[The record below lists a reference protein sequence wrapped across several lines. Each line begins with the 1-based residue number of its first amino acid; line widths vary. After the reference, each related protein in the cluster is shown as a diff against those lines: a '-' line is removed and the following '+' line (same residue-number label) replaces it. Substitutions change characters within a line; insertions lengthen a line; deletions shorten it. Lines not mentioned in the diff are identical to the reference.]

1 MELDDLRR
9 QWQQP
14 EPVSPPAVDAVQLRG
29 MLARVPTNLVAKLRR
44 NTWVETVFTALV
56 GVGALVYLVSGP
68 ELVIFRLYGVV
79 FVLLA
84 LLLLFHYYRQLK
96 LLGRMGRAET
106 HVRKHLGALCAGLRR
121 QIQFYYRLTLATL
134 PLTTLLNLG
143 FVVGQELV
151 RAARFRWG
159 LVGLEAGCVLLLVL
173 PLQWAAARGTRW
185 YLQRLYGQHLDRLEA
200 SLRELAE
207 PEPATTD

>member
-1 MELDDLRR
+1 MELDELRR

-14 EPVSPPAVDAVQLRG
+14 DLASPPSVDAAQLRG
-29 MLARVPTNLVAKLRR
+29 LLARVPTDLVAKLRR
-44 NTWVETVFTALV
+44 NTWVETALTALV
-56 GVGALVYLVSGP
+56 GVGALVYLISGP

-84 LLLLFHYYRQLK
+84 LLLLFRYSRQLE
-96 LLGRMGRAET
+96 LLRRMGRAEV
-106 HVRKHLGALCAGLRR
+106 HVRKHLGALCTGLRR
-121 QIQFYYRLTLATL
+121 QMQFYYRLTLATL
-134 PLTTLLNLG
+134 LLTTLLNLG
-143 FVVGQELV
+143 FLVGQELA
-151 RAARFRWG
+151 RAAPFRWG
-159 LVGLEAGCVLLLVL
+159 LVGLEAGCVLLLVI

-207 PEPATTD
+207 PEPTVVR

>member
-14 EPVSPPAVDAVQLRG
+14 DPASSPSVDAAQLQGLLSR
-29 MLARVPTNLVAKLRR
+29 APTNLVAKLRR
-44 NTWVETVFTALV
+44 NTWVETVLTAVV
-56 GVGALVYLVSGP
+56 GVGALAYLVSGP
-68 ELVIFRLYGVV
+68 KLVIYRLYGVV

-84 LLLLFHYYRQLK
+84 LLLLVHYYRQLA
-96 LLGRMGRAET
+96 LLKRMVRAEA

-121 QIQFYYRLTLATL
+121 QMQFYYRLTLATL

-143 FVVGQELV
+143 LLTGMELA
-151 RAARFRWG
+151 RAAPFRWG
-159 LVGLEAGCVLLLVL
+159 LVGIEAGCVLLLVV

-200 SLRELAE
+200 SLAELT
-207 PEPATTD
+207 EPAPPPVR